1 MMKANITRP
10 DGNRWLIVLSCFLGL
25 FLCISPFFQ
34 FASGVILAS
43 MAVEL
48 GWSKAQLALGP
59 SLASLILAFIALGVG
74 WWVDRSGS
82 RIVALTGC
90 IAMPLAIMTLGI
102 IPADFRFYLFV
113 SVLVGIAGAATLPSV
128 YFYNLP
134 RYFDRNLGFAIS
146 LGALGLGVGQILL
159 PLLSGAVLAE
169 FGWRMAWVVIGG
181 FLLVVGVANVLLFVP
196 RRSRVERSAERPV
209 ILEDGMDF
217 SMVLKSPVYWL
228 LALAFF
234 LIAMVTN
241 GVGLHLVGILTTKGL
256 THEQAVF
263 AVSTIGIGSLIA
275 RLSSGVLIDWFGVWL
290 PTIIF
295 IGGQAL
301 GCFVLQLD
309 LGPLPAIICVMMI
322 GAGLGAESDIM
333 PYVLRRKYGM
343 RAFGRVN
350 SLSFS
355 ALAMG
360 SAIGPAAMGYGA
372 DLTGSY
378 STLLLVFGGSAL
390 IAAGLICFLA
400 PPPMREV
407 AVKSGAAL
415 V

>member
-1 MMKANITRP
+1 MMKANISRP
-10 DGNRWLIVLSCFLGL
+10 DGNRWLVVLSCFLGL

-43 MAVEL
+43 MADDL

-59 SLASLILAFIALGVG
+59 SIASLILAFIALWVGV
-74 WWVDRSGS
+74 WVDRSGS

-113 SVLVGIAGAATLPSV
+113 SALVGIAGAATLPSV

-146 LGALGLGVGQILL
+146 LGALGLGAGQILL
-159 PLLSGAVLAE
+159 PLLSGAALAQ
-169 FGWRMAWVVIGG
+169 FGWRMAWVAMGG

-196 RRSRVERSAERPV
+196 RKSRLDRSTEEAA
-209 ILEDGMDF
+209 ILDDGMDF
-217 SMVLKSPVYWL
+217 GAVLKSPDYWF

-256 THEQAVF
+256 THEQSVF

-275 RLSSGVLIDWFGVWL
+275 RLSSGVLIDRFGVWL
-290 PTIIF
+290 PTILF
-295 IGGQAL
+295 IGGQGL
-301 GCFVLQLD
+301 GCVLLQLD
-309 LGPLPAIICVMMI
+309 LSPLPAIICVMMV

-333 PYVLRRKYGM
+333 PYVLRRKFGM

-360 SAIGPAAMGYGA
+360 SAVGPAAMGYGA

-378 STLLLVFGGSAL
+378 TALLLVFGGSAL
-390 IAAGLICFLA
+390 IAAILISSLA
-400 PPPMREV
+400 PPPIRKEF
-407 AVKSGAAL
+407 VKGRAAGA
-415 V
+415 